1 MGHMVW
7 VADSGMGWIHGMG
20 MGSWINFFG
29 IMDQLLDRARHRV
42 NPAPRLTMGGMVWVW
57 DGSHGMGGMVWV
69 ADLGSHGM
77 GSRIYIY

>member
-29 IMDQLLDRARHRV
+29 IMDQLLDRARPQV
-42 NPAPRLTMGGMVWVW
+42 NPAPVAAVGWQRDSNLRLGW
-57 DGSHGMGGMVWV
+57 DRIHGHGMGGC
-69 ADLGSHGM
+69 G
-77 GSRIYIY
+77 I